1 MNKLALAMF
10 VLATA
15 ATVARADVCVVLD
28 QSRDTLSPDDRK
40 GAEISFA
47 QALAKAGVQVT
58 NTNCTVT
65 YTFYDVK
72 LGDSITVYAQGP
84 TGPRQARA
92 SKLDELPLVYEQM
105 AHSMVTG
112 QPMGLEGGS
121 IDRTNATNDQ
131 MAPRRV
137 ASDNVKI
144 FRLGYGGV
152 TGASTSTGPV
162 FGAGWRFELD
172 QIGIELAGDII
183 TATDNSSRSAGFT
196 GDIRIGVM
204 YYQDPIAN
212 SSFYYGGGIG
222 YGASA
227 VGDGNMDFA
236 GAGLEGNV
244 SVGYETLRASTI
256 RLFGELTTTLPFYT
270 ASEVDFNGTGSG
282 TRHWLPSMGLSF
294 GIGWG
299 HSNTIAVVQR

>member
-15 ATVARADVCVVLD
+15 ATAARADVCVVLD
-28 QSRDTLSPDDRK
+28 QTHDTLSPDDRK
-40 GAEISFA
+40 GAEISFE

-65 YTFYDVK
+65 YTFYNVK

-112 QPMGLEGGS
+112 QPMGIENGS

-152 TGASTSTGPV
+152 TGASTATGPV

-172 QIGIELAGDII
+172 QIGIELAGDILA
-183 TATDNSSRSAGFT
+183 ATDHSYGFN
-196 GDIRIGVM
+196 GDIRIGVV

-212 SSFYYGGGIG
+212 ASFYYGGGIG
-222 YGASA
+222 YGASG
-227 VGDGNMDFA
+227 VSDGSMDFA
-236 GAGLEGNV
+236 GAGLEGHV

-256 RLFGELTTTLPFYT
+256 RLFGELTATLPFYT
-270 ASEVDFNGTGSG
+270 ATEVDFNSTGSG
-282 TRHWLPSMGLSF
+282 TRHWLPSLGLSF

>member
-15 ATVARADVCVVLD
+15 ATAARADVCVVLD
-28 QSRDTLSPDDRK
+28 QTHDTLSPDDRK
-40 GAEISFA
+40 GAEISFE

-65 YTFYDVK
+65 YTFYNVK

-112 QPMGLEGGS
+112 QPMGLENGS

-144 FRLGYGGV
+144 FRLGYGAV
-152 TGASTSTGPV
+152 TGISTSTGPV

-183 TATDNSSRSAGFT
+183 DATDKSSSAGLT

-212 SSFYYGGGIG
+212 ASFYYGGGLG
-222 YGASA
+222 YGAS
-227 VGDGNMDFA
+227 GIYYNDMSFA
-236 GAGLEGNV
+236 GAGLEGNI

-256 RLFGELTTTLPFYT
+256 RLFGELTATLPFYN
-270 ASEVDFNGTGSG
+270 ANEVDFSGTGTG
-282 TRHWLPSMGLSF
+282 GHHWLPSIGLSL

-299 HSNTIAVVQR
+299 RSNTISVVQR